1 MSITIHSISGATCSW
16 RAMLGF
22 AFKGVEYDV
31 HHVQGSKREHKAPPF
46 LSLNPRGKV
55 PVMEADGL
63 VVRDS
68 IAILAWLDREHPQR
82 PLFGTT
88 TLEAAA
94 IWQIVLE
101 CCEYLQPETS
111 GVVFPVFNGD
121 GSPPEAGS
129 QEAETLNAATALL
142 DAECRFLET
151 TLGEEPFL
159 CGAFP
164 TAADAVAYPEIG
176 RVQRAIET
184 KPVVMATLGYDRF
197 DERYPRL
204 AAWRERIAGLPGVEE
219 TVPPHWKSN
228 GQ

>member
-22 AFKGVEYDV
+22 AFKGIEYDV
-31 HHVQGSKREHKAPPF
+31 RHVQGSKREHKAPAF

-55 PVMEADGL
+55 PVMEEDDL
-63 VVRDS
+63 VLRDS
-68 IAILAWLDREHPQR
+68 IAILAWLDRAHPQR
-82 PLFGTT
+82 PLFGATT
-88 TLEAAA
+88 QEAAA

-101 CCEYLQPETS
+101 CNEYLQPATS

-129 QEAETLNAATALL
+129 EEAEALNTATGLL
-142 DAECRFLET
+142 DAECRFLEA
-151 TLGEEPFL
+151 TLGEQPFL

-176 RVQRAIET
+176 RIQRAIET
-184 KPVVMATLGYDRF
+184 KSAVMATLGYDRF
-197 DERYPRL
+197 DERYPNL
-204 AAWRERIAGLPGVEE
+204 AAWRERIAALPGVEE
-219 TVPPHWKSN
+219 TVPPHWKSKL
-228 GQ
+228 Q